1 MDYQKE
7 CLRAKLLKRYKRF
20 LADVE
25 LNSGEVITVHVANT
39 GSMKSCIGENY
50 ECLISHS
57 NNPDRKLAYSLEL
70 THNGESWI
78 NVNTALPNHVV
89 HEWIESNQIPEIANY
104 PKLQREVKIGKSR
117 IDLLASSHPHLPDC
131 YIEIKSVTMRD
142 DQNGKRWAKFPDAI
156 SERGQKHLQELMEIV
171 NSGKRAVIFF
181 CIGREDVDY
190 FTPAKEID
198 PTYTSL
204 LSQAK
209 AAGVEILAYQCKI
222 ETTGIY
228 FKQKIEVK
236 L

>member
-1 MDYQKE
+1 MDFQKE
-7 CLRAKLLKRYKRF
+7 CVKAKLLKRYKRF

-25 LNSGEVITVHVANT
+25 LSTGEVMTVHVANT
-39 GSMKSCIGENY
+39 GSMKSCIGENF

-57 NNPDRKLAYSLEL
+57 NNPNRKLAYSLEL

-78 NVNTALPNHVV
+78 NVNTALPNHIVY
-89 HEWIESNQIPEIANY
+89 EWIESNKIAEVLGY
-104 PKLQREVKIGKSR
+104 RKLQSEVKIGKSR
-117 IDLLASSHPHLPDC
+117 IDLLASSHPQMPDC
-131 YIEIKSVTMRD
+131 YIEVKSVTLRE
-142 DQNGKRWAKFPDAI
+142 DQAGKRFAKFPDAV
-156 SERGQKHLQELMEIV
+156 SERAQKHLLELMDIV
-171 NSGKRAVIFF
+171 KSGKRAVIFF

-198 PTYTSL
+198 PTYAQL

-222 ETTGIY
+222 ETKGIY
-228 FKQKIEVK
+228 LKQKIEVK